1 MQLIPMLVLTML
13 PRMLNGE
20 KNNRT
25 MLKHTLF
32 LININQQ
39 IIQLV
44 QLHCS
49 TDIISLISEVSDKVD
64 PHQWETVDLENY
76 RFSSNGQCKRTG
88 EEMIEIGTYNALI
101 GETMYYSSKAL
112 SFEDSHEAFRNTLG
126 EGFAWEVLQV
136 FSGPPHVTFTWRHF
150 GKMTGELKCSG
161 LAGVPYTVP
170 PSNKLVEVFGMCKA
184 TVNDQLKIQDLQVFY
199 DPSQLFTQM
208 LESCPH
214 APFATYNKS
223 SQ

>member
-1 MQLIPMLVLTML
+1 M
-13 PRMLNGE
+13 
-20 KNNRT
+20 
-25 MLKHTLF
+25 
-32 LININQQ
+32 
-39 IIQLV
+39 
-44 QLHCS
+44 HCS
-49 TDIISLISEVSDKVD
+49 TKIISLISEVSHKVD

-214 APFATYNKS
+214 APFANYNKS